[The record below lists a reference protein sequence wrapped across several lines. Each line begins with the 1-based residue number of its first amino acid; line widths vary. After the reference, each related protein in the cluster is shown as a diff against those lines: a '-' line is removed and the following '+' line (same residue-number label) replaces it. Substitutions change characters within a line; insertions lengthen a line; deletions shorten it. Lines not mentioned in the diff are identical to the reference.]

1 MQRVRRDQWR
11 RPANGGTIQPFRI
24 RDLNL
29 FSFFLKKKINDI
41 RERDKEENEARD
53 LTVAHRIV
61 VSL

>member
-1 MQRVRRDQWR
+1 MTATSERRNNPTVPDPR
-11 RPANGGTIQPFRI
+11 FEFIF
-24 RDLNL
+24 
-29 FSFFLKKKINDI
+29 FFFLKKKINDI